1 MSPDYHQTAERA
13 RRHIGNLARRHPLA
27 WQQIEGIRK
36 DRKEL
41 GDWPQW
47 CFAPLA
53 ASYAVVSQ
61 GQARISPIEGL
72 DVSRVGA
79 LSAWRM
85 TQGIYAFDADLLDA
99 LWQTPVEGEIPLDVL
114 YRLPEWCVYVPT
126 PGRSVA
132 EFPLAGFFAHLEYDA
147 NDHRTELRLL
157 LDTDTPDGLVPIPLH
172 VWVPGGL
179 AAAVGRFAEEAQ
191 FQARLRDEFRDLAPK
206 LMEAGTETARACE
219 PLVSLVLYLCS
230 RNAEI
235 ADAKGRDIAPGRS
248 RVQRAKDGRE
258 LPAAGTVVWET
269 GYRIGAALRAAQA
282 AASEGDGDSGRSVAP
297 HVRRAH
303 WHHYWTGP
311 KDQQASEL
319 RWLSP
324 MLVGAGEIVPTVR
337 KVQE

>member
-1 MSPDYHQTAERA
+1 MPDHHEIAERV
-13 RRHIGNLARRHPLA
+13 RRHVGEVAKRYPTA
-27 WQQIEGIRK
+27 WKAIEGLRR

-47 CFAPLA
+47 CFCPLA
-53 ASYAVVSQ
+53 GAYAVVSQ
-61 GQARISPIEGL
+61 GKERVSPIDGL
-72 DVSRVGA
+72 DVARVGA
-79 LSAWRM
+79 TAAWRM

-99 LWQTPVEGEIPLDVL
+99 LWETPVEGEIPLDVL

-126 PGRSVA
+126 PGRTVA
-132 EFPLAGFFAHLEYDA
+132 KMPIAGFFTHLEYDA

-179 AAAVGRFAEEAQ
+179 AAAVGRFYEEAQ
-191 FQARLRDEFRDLAPK
+191 FQARLREDLRDLAPQ
-206 LMEAGTETARACE
+206 MMGEAMETARACE

-235 ADAKGRDIAPGRS
+235 SDAKGRDIAPGRS
-248 RVQRAKDGRE
+248 RMQNVKGRE
-258 LPAAGTVVWET
+258 IPAAGTATWEV
-269 GYRIGAALRAAQA
+269 GYRMGAALRAAQSA
-282 AASEGDGDSGRSVAP
+282 TSDGEATGRSVAA

-311 KDQQASEL
+311 RDRQSSEL

-324 MLVGAGEIVPTVR
+324 ILVGAGEIVPTVR
-337 KVQE
+337 KVEE